1 MKSSKAED
9 LMSTT
14 TTSYETAP
22 SVPVRNRDTKREK
35 SDAQEKQMAA
45 VMELIHSIESD
56 DDTRG
61 SKHGQKSA
69 MDDSAKRPPEHP
81 VAQPL
86 QGSGTALA
94 RADAFSPILHVDK
107 SENAAPKESGSKSE
121 AKEGAKPP
129 SQSEHA
135 YPPATSKEDAQKGDK
150 PMASAEAKGAH
161 SKSDAVAGTSAPPPT
176 AGATVH
182 DAKVP
187 DIPKAEDKGEAK
199 EKEVQS
205 SKEPVVSSLP
215 AQPQAGKEVPET
227 PKNVGTAKRK
237 RPSKFCCGMIMVLLV
252 LFAVALALATATL
265 GYVERFNDRDHP
277 VLKGVFGTVR
287 GARHVLTDQGR
298 ELPVFAF
305 LGIPFAKPP
314 LGERRFRPPVP
325 LDEEEDVKRKPL
337 DRQAK
342 RPPCP
347 QQDFYLGKQNV
358 STTNAS
364 EDCLHLN
371 IWTPPWECEP
381 EKERAECK
389 LRTVLFFLYGAA
401 FQNGAN
407 SFEAR
412 ALHLYDGQYL
422 SALGDLVVVVPNYR
436 VGALGFLSGPSAGV
450 LPGNA
455 GLYDQRLALSWTLR
469 NIEIFGGNAS
479 RLVLAGHDAG
489 AASLGYHLFYGDAD
503 LFTRNVARYILQG
516 GGPFSRYKDDGLEGA
531 HLLATNLQCG
541 NDLSA
546 SVTLRCLQNSGV
558 DAVARSPLAPRF
570 VPRLNRTP
578 VSRPQP
584 RRKASDR
591 GEKRKETGPQGKQ
604 FLLGRVVLE
613 GVYPWFVEHQRTG
626 SSDPLH
632 LATHLIGRKALEEW
646 QTATGMTLRPSA
658 RDTLYQE
665 AVGDVLVACPM
676 SELAEL
682 LQAWE
687 NRVYVY
693 ILGYRPR
700 YSSWL
705 NQTEAVRFEDMHL
718 VFGMPLRPDVP
729 SSELD
734 KQWSRTMIRVWSTFA
749 HTGKTPAMDGSKWPV
764 YDPLRPAF
772 MKLGVDGMSMERD
785 TRRSRCD
792 FLRSHRN
799 PY

>member
-22 SVPVRNRDTKREK
+22 SVPVRKKDTKREK
-35 SDAQEKQMAA
+35 SDDQDNQIAA
-45 VMELIHSIESD
+45 VMELIHSIEAD
-56 DDTRG
+56 DDARW
-61 SKHGQKSA
+61 SQHGQKSA
-69 MDDSAKRPPEHP
+69 MDDSAKRPPQHP

-86 QGSGTALA
+86 QGSGTAPA
-94 RADAFSPILHVDK
+94 RADALPRILHADK
-107 SENAAPKESGSKSE
+107 SEKAAPKESSSKSA

-129 SQSEHA
+129 SLSEHA
-135 YPPATSKEDAQKGDK
+135 YPPATSKEDAPKGDK
-150 PMASAEAKGAH
+150 PKASADAKGAH

-176 AGATVH
+176 DGVAVH

-187 DIPKAEDKGEAK
+187 DIPKAQDKGEAKDKSQDVKPPDGSKTEDKGEAK
-199 EKEVQS
+199 EKEVES

-215 AQPQAGKEVPET
+215 VQPQAGNEVPEP
-227 PKNVGTAKRK
+227 PKDVGTAKRK

-252 LFAVALALATATL
+252 LFAVALTLATATL

-314 LGERRFRPPVP
+314 LRERRFRPPVP
-325 LDEEEDVKRKPL
+325 LDEEEDVKRNTL

-407 SFEAR
+407 SFE
-412 ALHLYDGQYL
+412 LYDGQYL

-436 VGALGFLSGPSAGV
+436 VGALGFLSGPSAGA
-450 LPGNA
+450 LPGNV

-516 GGPFSRYKDDGLEGA
+516 GGPFSRYKNDGLEGA

-546 SVTLRCLQNSGV
+546 SVTLRCLQNSNV

-570 VPRLNRTP
+570 VPLLNRTP
-578 VSRPQP
+578 VSHPQP

-591 GEKRKETGPQGKQ
+591 GEKRKVP
-604 FLLGRVVLE
+604 
-613 GVYPWFVEHQRTG
+613 
-626 SSDPLH
+626 
-632 LATHLIGRKALEEW
+632 
-646 QTATGMTLRPSA
+646 
-658 RDTLYQE
+658 
-665 AVGDVLVACPM
+665 
-676 SELAEL
+676 
-682 LQAWE
+682 
-687 NRVYVY
+687 RVYRALLRLTQA
-693 ILGYRPR
+693 LG
-700 YSSWL
+700 L
-705 NQTEAVRFEDMHL
+705 
-718 VFGMPLRPDVP
+718 
-729 SSELD
+729 
-734 KQWSRTMIRVWSTFA
+734 IC
-749 HTGKTPAMDGSKWPV
+749 
-764 YDPLRPAF
+764 AF
-772 MKLGVDGMSMERD
+772 RIDANS
-785 TRRSRCD
+785 
-792 FLRSHRN
+792 
-799 PY
+799 